1 MRETK
6 KTVQSTMRVGTRGG
20 APVEVPVELKV
31 RVTEHE
37 DGRRDVTIRVPTLRL
52 AARRPKE

>member
-1 MRETK
+1 MKETE

-20 APVEVPVELKV
+20 EPVEVPVELKV

-37 DGRRDVTIRVPTLRL
+37 DGRRDVTVRVPALRL

>member
-1 MRETK
+1 MKQTET
-6 KTVQSTMRVGTRGG
+6 TVQSTMRIGGRGG
-20 APVEVPVELKV
+20 KPVEVPVELKV